1 MRLSSGVLQAGVTV
15 VLPSPPRRAI
25 TVFEPGEIEPG

>member
-15 VLPSPPRRAI
+15 VLSPPRRAI